1 MDQQN
6 NDEREG
12 HKISQKKNQKKPK
25 TKQKLKKILFHF
37 TKLY

>member
-12 HKISQKKNQKKPK
+12 HKISQKKKK
-25 TKQKLKKILFHF
+25 TKKKQKNETKIKKNSFSF
-37 TKLY
+37 Y

>member
-12 HKISQKKNQKKPK
+12 HNKISQKKKNQKKNE
-25 TKQKLKKILFHF
+25 TKIKKNSFSF
-37 TKLY
+37 Y

>member
-12 HKISQKKNQKKPK
+12 HKISQKKNQEK
-25 TKQKLKKILFHF
+25 TKKK
-37 TKLY
+37 TKIKKNSFSFY

>member
-12 HKISQKKNQKKPK
+12 HKISQKKNQKK
-25 TKQKLKKILFHF
+25 TKKRNKN
-37 TKLY
+37 

>member
-12 HKISQKKNQKKPK
+12 HKISQKKKPK
-25 TKQKLKKILFHF
+25 KNKNETKI
-37 TKLY
+37 

>member
-12 HKISQKKNQKKPK
+12 HKISQKKKKPK
-25 TKQKLKKILFHF
+25 KNKNETKIKKNSFSF
-37 TKLY
+37 Y

>member
-12 HKISQKKNQKKPK
+12 HKISQKKNHKKNQKRNKN
-25 TKQKLKKILFHF
+25 
-37 TKLY
+37 